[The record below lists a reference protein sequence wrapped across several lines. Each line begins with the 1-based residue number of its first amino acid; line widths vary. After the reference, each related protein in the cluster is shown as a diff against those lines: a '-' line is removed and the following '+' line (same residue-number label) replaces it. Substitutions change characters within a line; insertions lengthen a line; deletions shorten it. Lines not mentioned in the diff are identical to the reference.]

1 MQRRFTM
8 DRSQEIVKQEEKN
21 IEKTKELYK
30 ATPAV
35 DIYENEDEILIYAD
49 MPGVVKDDIS
59 VDIDNGTLS
68 ISGVRKL
75 SVTGSVTY
83 EEFSD
88 VEYVRNFSVPQTID
102 VEKVEAE
109 LKNGVLR
116 LHLPKSEAAKPRQI
130 EIKTA

>member
-1 MQRRFTM
+1 M
-8 DRSQEIVKQEEKN
+8 DKSKEIVKQDEKN
-21 IEKTKELYK
+21 IEKTHELYE

-35 DIYENEDEILIYAD
+35 DIYENDNEILLHAD
-49 MPGVVKDDIS
+49 MPGVAKENIS
-59 VDIDNGTLS
+59 VDIDNGKLS

-75 SVTGSVTY
+75 ETEGAATY

-88 VEYVRNFSVPQTID
+88 VEYVRSFSVPQTID

-109 LKNGVLR
+109 LKSGVLK

>member
-1 MQRRFTM
+1 M
-8 DRSQEIVKQEEKN
+8 DKSQEIVKQDEKKV
-21 IEKTKELYK
+21 EKTREIYE

-35 DIYENEDEILIYAD
+35 DIYENEDEILLHAD
-49 MPGVVKDDIS
+49 MPGVVKEDIS

-68 ISGVRKL
+68 ISGVRKFE
-75 SVTGSVTY
+75 TKGAATY

-88 VEYVRNFSVPQTID
+88 VEYVRSFSVPQTID

-116 LHLPKSEAAKPRQI
+116 LHLPKSEMAKPRHI

>member
-1 MQRRFTM
+1 M
-8 DRSQEIVKQEEKN
+8 DKTQEIAKKDEKN
-21 IEKTKELYK
+21 IEKTRELYE

-35 DIYENEDEILIYAD
+35 DIYENEDEILLHAD
-49 MPGVVKDDIS
+49 MPGVVKENIS

-68 ISGVRKL
+68 ISGVREL
-75 SVTGSVTY
+75 ETEGAETY
-83 EEFSD
+83 EEFTD
-88 VEYVRNFSVPQTID
+88 VEYVRSFSVPQTID
-102 VEKVEAE
+102 VERVEAE

>member
-1 MQRRFTM
+1 M

-21 IEKTKELYK
+21 IEKTKELYE

>member
-21 IEKTKELYK
+21 IEKTKELYE

-109 LKNGVLR
+109 VKNGVLR